1 MLKKRYFIFI
11 LSLLMVALLLTG
23 CKKKENNP
31 DPEELLSG
39 YHYVEL
45 DIRNYG
51 TIVLEL
57 NADAAPITVT
67 NFISLVESG
76 FYDELTFHRISNGF
90 MMQGGDPLGTGRGGS
105 ENTIRGEFSANGV
118 QNPISHVRGTISMAR
133 TDDNYDSA
141 SSQFFIVQMD
151 SKGLDGYYAAFG
163 KVIAGM
169 NIVDLIC
176 VSTPTEDDGETV
188 AAQNQPHISLA
199 RVITKEE
206 ADAAVKADIVRPD
219 PVAEISFH
227 LINSAEGLGTVAD
240 WTIDENAELFL
251 ISSDTELLSLSLYR
265 VDLSEGLEEESGTLL
280 ASYSNVGKGDM
291 ITLSIVVPEGFPD
304 TMLVAEEH
312 NGAIARYLISYD
324 GLNGG
329 ANLIPLLD

>member
-67 NFISLVESG
+67 NFVSLVESG
-76 FYDELTFHRISNGF
+76 FYDELTFHRIINGF
-90 MMQGGDPLGTGRGGS
+90 MMQGGAGIGGS
-105 ENTIRGEFSANGV
+105 ENSIRGEFSANGV

-133 TDDNYDSA
+133 ADDYDSA
-141 SSQFFIVQMD
+141 SSQFFIVHMD

-176 VSTPTEDDGETV
+176 VSTPTEDEDGAV
-188 AAQNQPHISLA
+188 AVQNQPHISLA